1 MNKSFLKKK
10 ISFVKRISAK
20 EVVDSQISYKL
31 DVGYG
36 NQFPMQVDILVYDI
50 TIQNNPLKGYL
61 YLNTRDKGILG
72 LRNGFGLAGI
82 NVVSI
87 YEFGGVANLDN
98 LIPTAGREAVNRESA
113 ALVSSIIQSVE
124 RSWTT
129 IISVD
134 PICDNYRNYMQYLY
148 SHFNMEQATLIN
160 IKYANED
167 KYIKL
172 GDITNQNASEFRYA
186 DGVDSTSVPILLKFR

>member
-1 MNKSFLKKK
+1 MKLKNSIPISPIQDTLIPYGTCVTVTLERPGSIDVLSAINYLRQYIEYIEIPITINEQEFPQKK

-134 PICDNYRNYMQYLY
+134 PICDNYRN
-148 SHFNMEQATLIN
+148 
-160 IKYANED
+160 
-167 KYIKL
+167 
-172 GDITNQNASEFRYA
+172 
-186 DGVDSTSVPILLKFR
+186 